1 MTASLAAFPA
11 SLTQVLPLCAV
22 VFPEFTLKRQTHRVP
37 NIRMANDTLPDNPSG
52 KSLEITLRDCL
63 DGLEDFTLQMAYATT
78 HAQFEILAIGD
89 VIKNKNDLPAKPAP
103 LTLVTASINNNHF
116 QPTIR
121 RQRRV

>member
-1 MTASLAAFPA
+1 
-11 SLTQVLPLCAV
+11 
-22 VFPEFTLKRQTHRVP
+22 
-37 NIRMANDTLPDNPSG
+37 MANDTLPDNPPD

-78 HAQFEILAIGD
+78 HAQFEILSIDDLA
-89 VIKNKNDLPAKPAP
+89 KSKNDLPAKPTP
-103 LTLVTASINNNHF
+103 LTLVTASISNNHI